1 MPKDDH
7 FQHIGKTKGM
17 QNHDH
22 DMVHELSQR
31 IDSLWRYDQYIANA
45 EGNKS
50 LENLWKKLK
59 KQERSNIT
67 SLKRMISDHVKK
79 KCF

>member
-1 MPKDDH
+1 MPKDNN
-7 FQHIGKTKGM
+7 FQHIGKTQGM

-50 LENLWKKLK
+50 LANFWTKLK

-67 SLKRMISDHVKK
+67 SLKRMIGDHVRK